1 MVDFKDAGVGKSAQ
15 QHSLSL
21 LSREHAEI
29 SGVTE
34 VNSFD
39 EECVVLSKVCGEL
52 TVEGD
57 GLRVGTL
64 DMTRGILVI
73 DGKISGFY
81 YTETNQTG
89 KKGFF
94 SGIRRQK

>member
-1 MVDFKDAGVGKSAQ
+1 MVDFKDAGAGQNAQ

-39 EECVVLSKVCGEL
+39 EECVVLSTVCGEL
-52 TVEGD
+52 TVEGAE
-57 GLRVGTL
+57 LRVGTL

-73 DGKISGFY
+73 DGKISGLY
-81 YTETNQTG
+81 YTETNQIR

-94 SGIRRQK
+94 SGIRR

>member
-1 MVDFKDAGVGKSAQ
+1 MVDFKEPSAGQDEK
-15 QHSLSL
+15 QHTLSL
-21 LSREHAEI
+21 LAREHAEI

-39 EECVVLSKVCGEL
+39 EECVVLATVCGEL
-52 TVEGD
+52 TVEGV

-64 DMTRGILVI
+64 DIARGLLVI
-73 DGKISGFY
+73 DGKICGLY
-81 YTETNQTG
+81 YAETNQIR

-94 SGIRRQK
+94 GGVRR